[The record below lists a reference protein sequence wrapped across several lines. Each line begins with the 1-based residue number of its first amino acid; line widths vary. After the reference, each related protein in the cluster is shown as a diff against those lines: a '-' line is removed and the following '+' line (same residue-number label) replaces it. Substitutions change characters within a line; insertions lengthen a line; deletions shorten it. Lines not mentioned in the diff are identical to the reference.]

1 MAVLKNTV
9 QVNNGN
15 TGWNAGHVMD
25 ALEEVFGDLGWNSGT
40 QKNGVPQSVRS
51 PANEI
56 TEPGRRYVFGA
67 NDTFEHAAPAIPV
80 RSEKTVYYDIHAN
93 GTNNAYRLAKKFFIS
108 PSDFDIAT
116 DIFTEVDHQLVT
128 GDALVYGDA
137 AQDAVN
143 KIPELTYGTTYYLS
157 LIHI

>member
-51 PANEI
+51 P
-56 TEPGRRYVFGA
+56 G
-67 NDTFEHAAPAIPV
+67 
-80 RSEKTVYYDIHAN
+80 
-93 GTNNAYRLAKKFFIS
+93 
-108 PSDFDIAT
+108 
-116 DIFTEVDHQLVT
+116 
-128 GDALVYGDA
+128 
-137 AQDAVN
+137 
-143 KIPELTYGTTYYLS
+143 
-157 LIHI
+157 

>member
-15 TGWNAGHVMD
+15 TGWNAGHVVD

-51 PANEI
+51 PANDI

-67 NDTFEHAAPAIPV
+67 SDTFEHAAPAIPV

-93 GTNNAYRLAKKFFIS
+93 GTNNAYRTKRFYIGL
-108 PSDFDIAT
+108 
-116 DIFTEVDHQLVT
+116 
-128 GDALVYGDA
+128 
-137 AQDAVN
+137 
-143 KIPELTYGTTYYLS
+143 LT
-157 LIHI
+157 